1 VVSVKLPAWTFAA
14 LPHSHT
20 RPAAV
25 LGDELD
31 ALAKIALELA
41 GS

>member
-1 VVSVKLPAWTFAA
+1 
-14 LPHSHT
+14 LPHHGAT
-20 RPAAV
+20 PER
-25 LGDELD
+25 LYFRDELD

>member
-1 VVSVKLPAWTFAA
+1 MLAA
-14 LPHSHT
+14 LDISLPQPHA